1 MEVMKGLSPIRKLNK
16 GYSYVAGE
24 DGKAVRSVGQ
34 VRPGSQLDIYVT
46 DGRIR
51 AVVEDAI
58 LQS

>member
-1 MEVMKGLSPIRKLNK
+1 MSPIRKLNK